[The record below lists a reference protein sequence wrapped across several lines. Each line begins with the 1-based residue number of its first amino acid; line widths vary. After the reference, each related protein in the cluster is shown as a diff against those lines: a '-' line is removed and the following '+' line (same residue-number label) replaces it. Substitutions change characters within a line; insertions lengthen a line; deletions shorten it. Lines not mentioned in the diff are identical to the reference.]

1 MSYIRKLCYPL
12 MINLAKYTQ
21 NNSVTTDEGL
31 RLKLALVTMV
41 EVEEIKKLRWK
52 CDLNLATAIAQ
63 RWLQVQGCLI
73 L

>member
-1 MSYIRKLCYPL
+1 